1 MRFYLCFA
9 LRKERIRKDG
19 TCTVFARFTYNKRRL
34 EFSTSVIIRPDDWD
48 EVKQL
53 VKDDSK
59 NADTLNNRL
68 KKVDTALHDTYN
80 RLVSSGKTFTVDD
93 IKNEFLGKSNSK
105 GVLEVF
111 DYYLKTIENNIGH
124 GYAYRT
130 LKHYRVSRKKLAEL
144 IQTKHRKKDI
154 PITSIDYNFLNQF
167 DMHLKTEYRVHQ
179 NTAWNYHKHLKRV
192 INLAISM
199 EYIQKSPYNQFK
211 TKLEQANR
219 DFLTKDE
226 LHRLETKSLDI
237 DRLSIVRD
245 IFIIACYTG
254 LAYSDISKLSP
265 SHIQKRDDGNQWIII
280 NRTKTKS
287 QCSIPIYPNV
297 LEILERYADY
307 PEVLL
312 KGKVLPVASN
322 QKLNSYLKEL
332 ASICN
337 INKNLTM
344 HMARHTFATTVTL
357 SNGVPI
363 ETASKVLDHKSL
375 KITQIYARVLENKIS
390 EDMMAIKGKLGM

>member
-1 MRFYLCFA
+1 MRFYSNFL
-9 LRKERIRKDG
+9 LRKSRIGKDG
-19 TCTVFARFTYNKRRL
+19 LCPVYVRLLHNGKRVEL
-34 EFSTSVIIRPDDWD
+34 STGIRATPDNWD
-48 EVKQL
+48 EVHQML
-53 VKDDSK
+53 LDDSDEAHSSNERLRK
-59 NADTLNNRL
+59 IKTTLI
-68 KKVDTALHDTYN
+68 DIYN
-80 RLVSSGKTFTVDD
+80 RFVSSGKDFDVTD
-93 IKNEFLGKSNSK
+93 IKNEFLGKSDSK
-105 GVLEVF
+105 GILEVF

-130 LKHYRVSRKKLAEL
+130 LKHYRVSRKKLAEFIKSKL
-144 IQTKHRKKDI
+144 RKEEI
-154 PITSIDYNFLNQF
+154 PITSVDYNFLNQF
-167 DMHLKTEYRVHQ
+167 DMFLKAKYGVHQ

-192 INLAISM
+192 MNLAISM
-199 EYIQKSPYNQFK
+199 GHLQKSPYNQFK

-226 LHRLETKSLDI
+226 LHRLETKNIEI
-237 DRLSIVRD
+237 DRLALVRD
-245 IFIIACYTG
+245 IFIFACYTG

-265 SHIQKRDDGNQWIII
+265 NHIQKRDDGNQWIII

-287 QCSIPIYPNV
+287 QCIIPIYPNAI
-297 LEILERYADY
+297 EILERYADY
-307 PEVLL
+307 PEPLL
-312 KGKVLPVASN
+312 KGRVLPVASN

-332 ASICN
+332 ATICG

-363 ETASKVLDHKSL
+363 ETVSKVLGHKSL

>member
-1 MRFYLCFA
+1 M
-9 LRKERIRKDG
+9 
-19 TCTVFARFTYNKRRL
+19 
-34 EFSTSVIIRPDDWD
+34 
-48 EVKQL
+48 
-53 VKDDSK
+53 
-59 NADTLNNRL
+59 
-68 KKVDTALHDTYN
+68 
-80 RLVSSGKTFTVDD
+80 
-93 IKNEFLGKSNSK
+93 
-105 GVLEVF
+105 
-111 DYYLKTIENNIGH
+111 GH

-130 LKHYRVSRKKLAEL
+130 LKHYRVSRKKLAEF
-144 IQTKHRKKDI
+144 IQTRLRKKDI
-154 PITSIDYNFLNQF
+154 PITAVEYNFLNQF
-167 DMHLKTEYRVHQ
+167 DMHLKAEYGVHQ

-192 INLAISM
+192 MNLAISM
-199 EYIQKSPYNQFK
+199 EYIQKSQYNQFK

-226 LHRLETKSLDI
+226 LHRLETKSLEI

-245 IFIIACYTG
+245 IFIFACYTG

-265 SHIQKRDDGNQWIII
+265 NHIQKRDDGNQWIII

-287 QCSIPIYPNV
+287 QCRIPIYPNA
-297 LEILERYADY
+297 LDILERYADY

-312 KGKVLPVASN
+312 KGRVLPVASN

-332 ASICN
+332 ATICN

-363 ETASKVLDHKSL
+363 ETVSKVLGHKSL

-390 EDMMAIKGKLGM
+390 

>member
-1 MRFYLCFA
+1 MRFYSNFV
-9 LRKERIRKDG
+9 LRKSRIGKDG
-19 TCTVFARFTYNKRRL
+19 SFPVYLRLLFKGRRVDLSTGMRSTPRSWNEVHQLFTDETVDAHSLNQRL
-34 EFSTSVIIRPDDWD
+34 RKIKTSVIDI
-48 EVKQL
+48 
-53 VKDDSK
+53 
-59 NADTLNNRL
+59 
-68 KKVDTALHDTYN
+68 YN
-80 RLVSSGKTFTVDD
+80 RFVSLGKDFDVVD
-93 IKNEFLGKSNSK
+93 IKNEFLGKSDSK

-130 LKHYRVSRKKLAEL
+130 LKHYRVSRKKLAEF
-144 IQTKHRKKDI
+144 IQSQLRKKDI
-154 PITSIDYNFLNQF
+154 PITAIDYDFLNQF
-167 DMHLKTEYRVHQ
+167 DMHLKTEYGVHQ

-192 INLAISM
+192 MNLAISM

-226 LHRLETKSLDI
+226 LHRLETKSLEI

-245 IFIIACYTG
+245 IFIFACYTG

-265 SHIQKRDDGNQWIII
+265 HHIQKRDDGNQWIII

-287 QCSIPIYPNV
+287 QCSIPLYPNAID
-297 LEILERYADY
+297 ILERYSDY
-307 PEVLL
+307 PEILL
-312 KGKVLPVASN
+312 KGRVLPVASN

-332 ASICN
+332 ANICN

-363 ETASKVLDHKSL
+363 ETVSKVLGHKSL

>member
-34 EFSTSVIIRPDDWD
+34 ELSTSVIIRPDDWD

-53 VKDDSK
+53 VKDNSK

-93 IKNEFLGKSNSK
+93 IKNEFLGKSDSK

-130 LKHYRVSRKKLAEL
+130 LKHYRVSRKKLAVF
-144 IQTKHRKKDI
+144 IQSQLRKKDI
-154 PITSIDYNFLNQF
+154 PITDVDYNFLNQF
-167 DMHLKTEYRVHQ
+167 DIHLKTEYGVHQ

-192 INLAISM
+192 MNLAISM

-219 DFLTKDE
+219 NFLTKDE
-226 LHRLETKSLDI
+226 LHRLETKSLEI

-245 IFIIACYTG
+245 IFIFACYTG

-265 SHIQKRDDGNQWIII
+265 RHIQKRDDGNQWIII

-297 LEILERYADY
+297 LKILERYADY
-307 PEVLL
+307 PEALL
-312 KGKVLPVASN
+312 KGRVLPVASN

-332 ASICN
+332 ANICN

-363 ETASKVLDHKSL
+363 ETVSKVLGHKSL

>member
-19 TCTVFARFTYNKRRL
+19 TCTVFARFSFNKRRL
-34 EFSTSVIIRPDDWD
+34 ELSTSVIIRPEDWD
-48 EVKQL
+48 EVRQL
-53 VKDDSK
+53 VKEDSE
-59 NADTLNNRL
+59 NADSLNNRL

-80 RLVSSGKTFTVDD
+80 RLVSSGKEFTVDD
-93 IKNEFLGKSNSK
+93 IKNEYQGKRNSK
-105 GVLEVF
+105 GVIEVF

-130 LKHYRVSRKKLAEL
+130 LKHYRVTRKKLAEFL
-144 IQTKHRKKDI
+144 NSQLRKKDT
-154 PITSIDYNFLNQF
+154 PITSVDYNFLNQF
-167 DMHLKTEYRVHQ
+167 DMFLKVKYGVHQ

-192 INLAISM
+192 MNLAVSM
-199 EYIQKSPYNQFK
+199 GYIQKSPYNQFK

-226 LHRLETKSLDI
+226 LHCMENKEIKL
-237 DRLSIVRD
+237 DRLATVRD
-245 IFIIACYTG
+245 IFIFACYTG
-254 LAYSDISKLSP
+254 LSYSDISKLNSN
-265 SHIQKRDDGNQWIII
+265 HIQVRNDGNQWIII

-287 QCSIPIYPNV
+287 QCNIPLFPNAI
-297 LEILERYADY
+297 EILGRYADY
-307 PEVLL
+307 PEALL
-312 KGKVLPVASN
+312 KGRVLPVASN

-332 ASICN
+332 ATICG

-344 HMARHTFATTVTL
+344 HMARHTFATTITL

-363 ETASKVLDHKSL
+363 ETVSKILGHKSL

-390 EDMMAIKGKLGM
+390 EDMRALRNRLGM